1 MLKRLIVGL
10 ISITLL
16 FQSLVFSSPV
26 YASPVITTE
35 NSQAVYKIPF
45 SNSRGFYQK
54 LEKALKSNEPI
65 VIQTDFK
72 SYEEF
77 PKELK
82 EIVKV
87 DPSNSS
93 IGAVGALPQLMMPTG
108 GAVGAGALPGA
119 IDGAVVGGLIGAL
132 PGGIG
137 GLAGSANFKE
147 LEKIVKVDPS
157 NSSIGAVGQL
167 PNLMMPAL
175 LNEKAL
181 DLMICVTITGTGA
194 GIGGLVGGPF
204 GALVGGGLAGG
215 ACLIKDTVDKAFQS
229 LDHSAE
235 IKCGPYGCTIT
246 IKPTKPASSVA

>member
-35 NSQAVYKIPF
+35 NSQAVYEIPF
-45 SNSRGFYQK
+45 SNSTEFYKNLKQ
-54 LEKALKSNEPI
+54 ALKSNEPI

-87 DPSNSS
+87 VD
-93 IGAVGALPQLMMPTG
+93 IGVVGA
-108 GAVGAGALPGA
+108 
-119 IDGAVVGGLIGAL
+119 
-132 PGGIG
+132 
-137 GLAGSANFKE
+137 F
-147 LEKIVKVDPS
+147 
-157 NSSIGAVGQL
+157 

-181 DLMICVTITGTGA
+181 DLMICVTIAGTGA
-194 GIGGLVGGPF
+194 AIGVLVGGPP
-204 GALVGGGLAGG
+204 GALAGGGLGG
-215 ACLIKDTVDKAFQS
+215 GVCLIKDTVDKAFKS
-229 LDHSAE
+229 PDHSTTVG
-235 IKCGPYGCTIT
+235 CGLNGCTIT